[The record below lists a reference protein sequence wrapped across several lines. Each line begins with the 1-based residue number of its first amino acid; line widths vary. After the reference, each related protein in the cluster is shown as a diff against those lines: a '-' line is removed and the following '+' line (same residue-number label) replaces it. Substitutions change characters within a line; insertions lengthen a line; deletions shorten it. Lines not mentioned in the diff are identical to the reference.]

1 MKLRL
6 LINRIKRNST
16 GVFYVGT
23 GLFKTFV
30 QTITSF
36 IILRWIA
43 PEDLGQWQSF
53 TVFVGYTSI
62 LTLGV
67 TSGLNREL
75 PYYLG
80 KGNVDLAME
89 RLKTAAAFTTSLSF
103 FLTIVVCLVSIAS
116 YVFHWLNMNDSI
128 MLFAAFSITAITIQT
143 NLLGATYRSS
153 QSFKQLG
160 NIQLIVSVLHF
171 VFLPVVYYFNIW
183 GYIVYQSLMVIW
195 LFWGYWHFRPY
206 RIKSSFDKSHFIEL
220 VKIGMPMYIWN
231 YLSQMLRTIPRVILV
246 IFGSPLLVGIYS
258 PAESINK
265 SVLNLPNYINRYLF
279 PKMSFNYGKSDNKS
293 HIIQSTFRSASLLFM
308 VMLMI
313 AIVLALVMPY
323 VFEHFFPKYKDAIVC
338 VQIVLFSGVFY
349 SVNALMHNTLNSLK
363 IFEHFK
369 IIIVLKFIS
378 LTLTVFLVN
387 LLIQDILISVAI
399 GATLSEFVNLLNYCY
414 FLNKI
419 NKS

>member
-75 PYYLG
+75 PFYLG
-80 KGNVDLAME
+80 KGDENLAMS
-89 RLKTAAAFTTSLSF
+89 RLQTANAFTTALSL
-103 FLTIVVCLVSIAS
+103 FLTVLVSVVSLIA
-116 YVFHWLNMNDSI
+116 FLFEWLSMNDAI
-128 MLFAAFSITAITIQT
+128 MFFAAFSITAITIQT

-153 QSFKQLG
+153 QSFKKLG
-160 NIQLIVSVLHF
+160 NIQLIVAGLHF
-171 VFLPVVYYFNIW
+171 IFLPVVYFFDIW
-183 GYIVYQSLMVIW
+183 GYIVYQSLMIIL
-195 LFWGYWHFRPY
+195 LFLGYWYFRPY
-206 RIKSSFDKSHFIEL
+206 RIKPKFEKKHFIAL
-220 VKIGMPMYIWN
+220 VKIGLPMYIWN
-231 YLSQMLRTIPRVILV
+231 YLSQMLRTVPRIVLV
-246 IFGSPLLVGIYS
+246 IFGSPLLVGIYA

-265 SVLNLPNYINRYLF
+265 AVLNLPNYVNRYLF
-279 PKMSFNYGKSDNKS
+279 PKMSFNYGKSDNKGLV
-293 HIIQSTFRSASLLFM
+293 IKSTFNAAFLLFG
-308 VMLMI
+308 VMFLVASILAFLMPI
-313 AIVLALVMPY
+313 
-323 VFEHFFPKYKDAIVC
+323 VFEYLFPKYIDAIVC

-363 IFEHFK
+363 VFRFFK
-369 IIIVLKFIS
+369 TIVLLKFIS
-378 LTLTVFLVN
+378 LTLSIYIAYVILN
-387 LLIQDILISVAI
+387 DILIAVAI
-399 GATLSEFVNLLNYCY
+399 GATLAELVNTINYSF

-419 NKS
+419 KST